1 MIDTFEYKIILSDKT
16 LNDIEDGIP
25 VFQLVNGLDILLLNE
40 EIERDSE
47 DTFIHSIH
55 KVFVIPEPQIQNLR
69 NGSIL
74 MLRQGI
80 DLFFFIKKDFS

>member
-1 MIDTFEYKIILSDKT
+1 MADTFEYKIILSDKI
-16 LNDIEDGIP
+16 LNDIEKGVP

-40 EIERDSE
+40 EVERNNKGA
-47 DTFIHSIH
+47 FVHSKH
-55 KVFVIPEPQIQNLR
+55 KVFVIPENQIQNLR
-69 NGSIL
+69 DGSIL